1 LVNIPLGV
9 EDPSK
14 TFSPV
19 TTTISSTT
27 TVYTFSNGA
36 TFSPFLVPETA
47 EPGSVGQ
54 AIPQPTTPPEMPI
67 LDLVNN
73 DNVEGQA
80 QSGESGMILPGPN
93 GSKVTALAKPSS
105 GQSGRGLLINGV
117 HIPNDGEFTLANGM
131 VGRVDSRGFIIIG
144 TRTYIPS
151 YLGSVPTH
159 TAGENDPMRGG
170 LIEDDQLEGTIS
182 SIRNKEKK
190 SSSEQNFSFNLVIY
204 LLVLLLLELTFVVFY
219 A

>member
-1 LVNIPLGV
+1 LANIPLGV

-54 AIPQPTTPPEMPI
+54 VIPQPTTPPETPI

-73 DNVEGQA
+73 DNVDGQA
-80 QSGESGMILPGPN
+80 RPGESGMILPGPN
-93 GSKVTALAKPSS
+93 GSKVTALARSS
-105 GQSGRGLLINGV
+105 SAQSARGILINGV
-117 HIPNDGEFTLANGM
+117 YIPNGGEFTLANGM

-159 TAGENDPMRGG
+159 TAGENDPMRDG
-170 LIEDDQLEGTIS
+170 LIDDDQLDGTVS
-182 SIRNKEKK
+182 SIRNKKKK
-190 SSSEQNFSFNLVIY
+190 SSSERNFSFNWVIY
-204 LLVLLLLELTFVVFY
+204 LLILLLELTFVVFY